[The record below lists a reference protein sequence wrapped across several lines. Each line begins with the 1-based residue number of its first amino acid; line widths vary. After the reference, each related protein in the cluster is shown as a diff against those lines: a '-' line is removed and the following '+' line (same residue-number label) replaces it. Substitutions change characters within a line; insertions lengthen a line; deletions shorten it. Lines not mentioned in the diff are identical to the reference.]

1 VTPPEHDAAAVRSGI
16 VAGVV
21 CFTLWG
27 LLTVYWKQLTRFDPL
42 ELVGWRIVSS
52 ATIMAVVL
60 TVTRRWPRLK
70 PVLRDRRLLGRVVL
84 AALLL
89 ATNWTTYVWAVVHG
103 HIIDTALGY
112 FLGPLG
118 TIAIGVWLFG
128 EPLRRLQKVAVG
140 FAVAAVVVLT
150 AGYGRFP
157 VVAVLLATSWMLYG
171 ILKRQVPLNPIESM
185 SAESFIALVP
195 AIVTVIAL
203 TGNDGS
209 VVATADT
216 REVLMVAGT
225 GIVTVVPLMLF
236 AWSAQRVPFTLLGP
250 MQYVIPSINF
260 LLGWAVYHEEMSPSR
275 LAGFALVWAGLVLIT
290 VDTVHDRRTAGLS
303 TVPAVR

>member
-1 VTPPEHDAAAVRSGI
+1 
-16 VAGVV
+16 
-21 CFTLWG
+21 
-27 LLTVYWKQLTRFDPL
+27 
-42 ELVGWRIVSS
+42 
-52 ATIMAVVL
+52 
-60 TVTRRWPRLK
+60 
-70 PVLRDRRLLGRVVL
+70 
-84 AALLL
+84 
-89 ATNWTTYVWAVVHG
+89 
-103 HIIDTALGY
+103 
-112 FLGPLG
+112 
-118 TIAIGVWLFG
+118 
-128 EPLRRLQKVAVG
+128 
-140 FAVAAVVVLT
+140 VAAVVVIT

-203 TGNDGS
+203 TGSDGS
-209 VVATADT
+209 VVAAAGT
-216 REVLMVAGT
+216 REALMVAGT

-290 VDTVHDRRTAGLS
+290 IDTVHDRRTAGLS